1 MDKYVNTRHS
11 KHMHTHI
18 DTNINTHA
26 QQLHINSYPQTHVNK
41 GLDFPQQN
49 NTNNQQQS
57 KHQRDN
63 IHTHVRWSRL
73 MRQTTHVLLCLLTQT
88 THTSSVCLSKQVR
101 PEEGGGCVLEREEA
115 LLLCLPLYEGVRSCV
130 CRQYVGKCGLHLGFH
145 LCLFQFYF
153 VCFAACLFSVCLFF
167 STLFFLYIGIYAHS
181 SSHAHTPRT
190 QAHKSSKYRFL
201 SIYLILSTACVY
213 LYA

>member
-130 CRQYVGKCGLHLGFH
+130 CRQYVGKCGPRSAFRPPSLSVLVLLRLFC
-145 LCLFQFYF
+145 CLFI
-153 VCFAACLFSVCLFF
+153 LGLS
-167 STLFFLYIGIYAHS
+167 FFLYVVFSVYWHICAFQFTSTYTT
-181 SSHAHTPRT
+181 HTGT
-190 QAHKSSKYRFL
+190 QKQ
-201 SIYLILSTACVY
+201 
-213 LYA
+213 